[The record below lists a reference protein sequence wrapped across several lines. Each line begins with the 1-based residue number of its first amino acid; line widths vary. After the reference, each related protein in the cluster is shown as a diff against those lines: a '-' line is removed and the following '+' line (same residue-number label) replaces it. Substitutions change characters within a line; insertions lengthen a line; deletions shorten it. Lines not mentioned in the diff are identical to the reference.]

1 METREDSIKVF
12 IADHQPLF
20 RRGIH
25 DTLNAMPDIEI
36 CEEGD
41 ADNKVLEMIE
51 TLDPDVVLMDTDP
64 PSLSGIKL
72 CQDIKRRFPSVAVV
86 MLAPHLDDN
95 QLFQSIKAQAAAY
108 ISKDVNDRDLATI
121 IRRCARGEHPI
132 NESLANWPKVAE
144 RILQQFHELARETA
158 GLSSPLTP
166 RETEILDYMAKGYLN
181 KQIAEALT
189 VSEQTIKNHITSIL
203 RKLNVNART
212 QAVVVAIKKGLITIN
227 RE

>member
-1 METREDSIKVF
+1 
-12 IADHQPLF
+12 
-20 RRGIH
+20 
-25 DTLNAMPDIEI
+25 
-36 CEEGD
+36 
-41 ADNKVLEMIE
+41 
-51 TLDPDVVLMDTDP
+51 
-64 PSLSGIKL
+64 
-72 CQDIKRRFPSVAVV
+72 
-86 MLAPHLDDN
+86 
-95 QLFQSIKAQAAAY
+95 
-108 ISKDVNDRDLATI
+108 
-121 IRRCARGEHPI
+121 
-132 NESLANWPKVAE
+132 VAE